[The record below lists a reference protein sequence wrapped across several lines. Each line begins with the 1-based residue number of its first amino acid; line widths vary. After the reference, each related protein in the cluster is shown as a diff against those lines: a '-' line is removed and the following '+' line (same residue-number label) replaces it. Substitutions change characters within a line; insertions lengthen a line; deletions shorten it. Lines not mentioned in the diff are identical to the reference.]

1 MTMGIGL
8 TWHLDVSQRGV
19 NGYSVE
25 VSTAVAVV
33 ADSLEEPSNSQ
44 PVSHSQL
51 KTASKPVK
59 QVRAKT
65 MIRRYE
71 NVCLTKVVKS
81 YQKGAIAT
89 LRS

>member
-1 MTMGIGL
+1 MGIGL
-8 TWHLDVSQRGV
+8 TWHLDVSKRGV

-25 VSTAVAVV
+25 TSTAVEVF

-44 PVSHSQL
+44 PINRGQL
-51 KTASKPVK
+51 KMALKTVK
-59 QVRAKT
+59 SVRAKT

-81 YQKGAIAT
+81 YQKGASAT